1 MIWVNQII
9 QGLLT
14 GGYYALLA
22 AGLSFLFGVMRL
34 INLAHGSLVVLSAFV
49 LLVID
54 HALGLSPFLGVLL
67 MLPAM
72 AAIAAL
78 LQILVFERS
87 LRASLLV
94 PLLATF
100 GIALIVDNG
109 LFAAFGPD
117 TRSFANAIGMLA
129 YSSFTLT
136 RSISVARLDVLIFA
150 TAVIVLG
157 AMHLMLRLTASGR
170 RLRATA
176 SDEEAASLAG
186 VDPWRTRI
194 AAAAIAGALIGI
206 AGCALGMQAS
216 FTPYSG
222 PPQLIAAFETVVIG
236 GTGSLWG
243 TLIGGM
249 ILGVAQALGAA
260 VNPHFSQI
268 AGHCVFLAVLVL
280 RLRDTDGPIARLR
293 AALRSP
299 GRAA

>member
-100 GIALIVDNG
+100 GIALI
-109 LFAAFGPD
+109 PD
-117 TRSFANAIGMLA
+117 TG
-129 YSSFTLT
+129 
-136 RSISVARLDVLIFA
+136 
-150 TAVIVLG
+150 
-157 AMHLMLRLTASGR
+157 
-170 RLRATA
+170 
-176 SDEEAASLAG
+176 
-186 VDPWRTRI
+186 
-194 AAAAIAGALIGI
+194 
-206 AGCALGMQAS
+206 
-216 FTPYSG
+216 
-222 PPQLIAAFETVVIG
+222 
-236 GTGSLWG
+236 
-243 TLIGGM
+243 
-249 ILGVAQALGAA
+249 
-260 VNPHFSQI
+260 
-268 AGHCVFLAVLVL
+268 LV
-280 RLRDTDGPIARLR
+280 PV
-293 AALRSP
+293 
-299 GRAA
+299 

>member
-1 MIWVNQII
+1 
-9 QGLLT
+9 
-14 GGYYALLA
+14 
-22 AGLSFLFGVMRL
+22 MRPY
-34 INLAHGSLVVLSAFV
+34 GSL
-49 LLVID
+49 
-54 HALGLSPFLGVLL
+54 PR
-67 MLPAM
+67 
-72 AAIAAL
+72 AACSS
-78 LQILVFERS
+78 VTR
-87 LRASLLV
+87 RD
-94 PLLATF
+94 
-100 GIALIVDNG
+100 ALI
-109 LFAAFGPD
+109 L
-117 TRSFANAIGMLA
+117 
-129 YSSFTLT
+129 
-136 RSISVARLDVLIFA
+136 A

-157 AMHLMLRLTASGR
+157 AMHLMLRLTAFGR

-280 RLRDTDGPIARLR
+280 RLRDADGPIARLR

-299 GRAA
+299 GRPA